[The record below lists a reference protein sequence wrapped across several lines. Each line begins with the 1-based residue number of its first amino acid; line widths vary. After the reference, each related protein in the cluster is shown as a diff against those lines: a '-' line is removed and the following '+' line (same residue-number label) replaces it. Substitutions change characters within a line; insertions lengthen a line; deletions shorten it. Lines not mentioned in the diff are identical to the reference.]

1 VTSGGSDAP
10 ERNGDGA
17 TTPMTT
23 VPGPGGTEP
32 TTQVIPRRPGQG
44 VLRGIAR
51 LPGWFVLRVRAI
63 VVRCVHHDATAT
75 ASQFAY
81 NAFLATVPFLFFVI
95 SLIGLLP
102 GSLNYDSLLNDYGGG
117 LPDDLERFVRTSLH
131 SATESTGRTAFFLVL
146 GLVGAV
152 YLAANVM
159 GTTIGAL
166 DRARGAAHRPFLRGK
181 VVHLTYS
188 LATGLLIALATI
200 ALVGGPR
207 LIDELARRLTGSDSA
222 PGIAQQMVFAGGI
235 VIFFLVTIALYVF
248 GPNAR
253 RRPLMTEVPGAL
265 LAVAGW
271 IVVTRIFAEYVD
283 RFESFDAVYGSL
295 GFVVVYL
302 VFLWLTG
309 LLVVIGAEINEELY
323 DERRRRRAF
332 R

>member
-1 VTSGGSDAP
+1 
-10 ERNGDGA
+10 
-17 TTPMTT
+17 MK
-23 VPGPGGTEP
+23 
-32 TTQVIPRRPGQG
+32 I
-44 VLRGIAR
+44 
-51 LPGWFVLRVRAI
+51 VR
-63 VVRCVHHDATAT
+63 
-75 ASQFAY
+75 
-81 NAFLATVPFLFFVI
+81 
-95 SLIGLLP
+95 
-102 GSLNYDSLLNDYGGG
+102 
-117 LPDDLERFVRTSLH
+117 
-131 SATESTGRTAFFLVL
+131 SAEA
-146 GLVGAV
+146 
-152 YLAANVM
+152 M
-159 GTTIGAL
+159 Q
-166 DRARGAAHRPFLRGK
+166 
-181 VVHLTYS
+181 S
-188 LATGLLIALATI
+188 LALGWKRRGVRVGRSRLVRRLGECRHARSATI

-207 LIDELARRLTGSDSA
+207 LIDELARRLTGSDNA
-222 PGIAQQMVFAGGI
+222 PGIAQQMVLAGGI